1 MTAEPCSV
9 TLPDERRNPWP
20 SPIIDRSGLDMPVM
34 VLDDPALP
42 TGEALVAR
50 IVARSVDGAISGT
63 ATTSVTLC

>member
-1 MTAEPCSV
+1 
-9 TLPDERRNPWP
+9 
-20 SPIIDRSGLDMPVM
+20 MPVM